1 MGKRVLTFL
10 LCFLFASSAFAAE
23 IERASIIYKGTEG
36 IFFSQPV
43 ADKVLLDLE
52 TFSTQA
58 QRIYLLDTK
67 LELMAE
73 KVLLLEQDIELSDK
87 IAEKY
92 EKNYELEHSLRL
104 SEAEA
109 YEEKLAEKNSFWK
122 SPGVWFGIGFVIAGA
137 LAVGL
142 SFSLQTVRN

>member
-10 LCFLFASSAFAAE
+10 LCFLFASSAMAAG
-23 IERASIIYKGTEG
+23 IERASITHKGVSG
-36 IFFSQPV
+36 IFFSQPI
-43 ADKVLLDLE
+43 ADKMLLDLE
-52 TFSTQA
+52 TFSMQA

-104 SEAEA
+104 SAAEA